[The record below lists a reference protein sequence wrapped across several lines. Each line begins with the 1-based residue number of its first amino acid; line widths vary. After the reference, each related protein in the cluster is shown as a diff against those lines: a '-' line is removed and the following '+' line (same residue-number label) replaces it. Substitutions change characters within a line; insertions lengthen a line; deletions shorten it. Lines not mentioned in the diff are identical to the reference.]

1 MAEKDRLIAEK
12 DRLIAEKD
20 QFIANRD
27 DELQRMFDLV
37 SARDEELKKKSEQL
51 DAKDVEMARMKEM
64 LEGKRS
70 NNNNQVYIAHRVGPD
85 LVIWSD
91 YPVCLARYPAFSFR
105 IDNRIFRHCR
115 ISGQRQLLIMQMT
128 RD

>member
-70 NNNNQVYIAHRVGPD
+70 NNNNQVCIAHRVGPD
-85 LVIWSD
+85 LVILPD
-91 YPVCLARYPAFSFR
+91 IRYALPDIRPENEIRQRKSFQEK
-105 IDNRIFRHCR
+105 IIPWTKC
-115 ISGQRQLLIMQMT
+115 
-128 RD
+128 